1 MVNGYDKLKGEI
13 ERIVNRDY
21 DIELKELRGRAR
33 DSNHRAI
40 LTLKLSRDYKD
51 RSILTLEE
59 FCNELEDLNN
69 KLKQINRKA
78 WEIGLFFAVK
88 NY

>member
-33 DSNHRAI
+33 DSNHRVI
-40 LTLKLSRDYKD
+40 LTLKLSRY
-51 RSILTLEE
+51 RRFYSNFGRVL
-59 FCNELEDLNN
+59 
-69 KLKQINRKA
+69 
-78 WEIGLFFAVK
+78 
-88 NY
+88 